1 MASENPVGSLQYEA
15 TCPICLEDFKDPV
28 IIDCGH
34 NFCRACITQC
44 WEGSDTAA
52 SCPQCRETV
61 QQRNLRPN
69 RQLANVLKIVKQLN
83 LQVMKAAGGERVC
96 VEHQEPLKLFCEEDQ
111 TPICLVCDRSRMHK
125 AHTVVPIEE
134 AAQEYKEKIQA
145 RLRTLRKEREKLLGF
160 KVTGEE
166 QFQEYLIQ
174 TQTERQKIVSEFQQL
189 RQFLEEQE
197 QLLLAQLE
205 KLNKEIVKIQNEN
218 ISKFSEE
225 ISRLSELISELEGK
239 CQKPASEFLQDFKS
253 TLSRCEKGM
262 FQQPVEI
269 SPELEKR
276 LKDFAQKNIAVTET
290 LRKFKDVL
298 PSEVETRRGKSL
310 GSYRLVNVTLDPD
323 TAHPQ
328 LVLSEDRKSV
338 RWEDTRRDLPNN
350 PERFDTEICVLGC
363 EGFTAGR
370 HCWGVEVGN
379 RGYWAVGV
387 TRESVMRKG
396 GISPNPEQGIWAV
409 ERCWDQFQALTS
421 PRTPLPVS
429 WDPRRIRVCL
439 DCERGQV
446 TFFDAGDESPLFT
459 FPLALVPGERIRPWF
474 WVGGSQLRLSP

>member
-1 MASENPVGSLQYEA
+1 MASENLMGSLQYEA
-15 TCPICLEDFKDPV
+15 TCPICLGDFKDPV

-34 NFCRACITQC
+34 NFCRACIVQC
-44 WEGSDTAA
+44 WEGSGTAA

-83 LQVMKAAGGERVC
+83 LQVMKDAGGERMC

-111 TPICLVCDRSRMHK
+111 TPICLVCDRSRTHK

-134 AAQEYKEKIQA
+134 AAQEYKEEIQA
-145 RLRTLRKEREKLLGF
+145 HLKTLRKEREKLLGF

-166 QFQEYLIQ
+166 KFQEYLIQ
-174 TQTERQKIVSEFQQL
+174 MQTERQKLVSEFQQL

-197 QLLLAQLE
+197 RLLLAQLE
-205 KLNKEIVKIQNEN
+205 KLDKETGKIQNEN
-218 ISKFSEE
+218 ITKFSEQ

-239 CQKPASEFLQDFKS
+239 CQKPASEFL
-253 TLSRCEKGM
+253 CEKGK
-262 FQQPVEI
+262 FQQTVEI

-276 LKDFAQKNIAVTET
+276 LNDFAQKNIAVMET
-290 LRKFKDVL
+290 LRKFKGTKKG
-298 PSEVETRRGKSL
+298 SRR
-310 GSYRLVNVTLDPD
+310 RNEMNVTLDPD

-328 LVLSEDRKSV
+328 LILSGDRKSV
-338 RWEDTRRDLPNN
+338 RWEDTRQDLPHN

-363 EGFTAGR
+363 EGFTSGR
-370 HCWGVEVGN
+370 HCWRVEVGN
-379 RGYWAVGV
+379 RGSWAVGV
-387 TRESVMRKG
+387 ARESVKRKG
-396 GISPNPEQGIWAV
+396 GISPNSEQGIWAV

-421 PRTPLPVS
+421 PRTPLPMC

-459 FPLALVPGERIRPWF
+459 FPLALVPGEKIRPWF